1 MTYHKIIA
9 GFIILFALAGCQTT
23 NRAIN
28 AITPSTLQSSKPTA
42 PPAPPPPSPRSAE
55 DQVNLP
61 PEVRSMKEP
70 IFSPIDTRI
79 TVALLLPLTGQ
90 HSALGKDLQD
100 AAQLALF
107 DVKNT
112 ELRMLPIDTQG
123 TQEGAIAA
131 MNKAVAAKANIVL
144 GPLFSSEAFA
154 IAPIA
159 KAQSIPVVS
168 FSNNTELTK
177 RDLFIFGFMPQ
188 QQITRVLEYALRK
201 GVYDFYAIA
210 PNDPFGNSSIEAFD
224 LLKTRGDFNLHVTSR
239 YNPETNQGMV
249 DAARAVAN
257 HILAEKK
264 KDPTP
269 KQRGLLIPE
278 GGTKLLELSKLLA
291 GFGLNANDIRLLGS
305 GQWDDVELGK
315 YKRLYGGWFA
325 TASPTQRE
333 LFEQHFEKTY
343 GYKPVR
349 IASVAYDSV
358 ALVGFL
364 SQQSGNKLSTTDIIN
379 ERGFAGVDG
388 AFRFAP
394 DRIAERS
401 LAVLEVIPNG
411 FEIVD
416 EAPKVLPNF
425 SR

>member
-1 MTYHKIIA
+1 MTYHKIA
-9 GFIILFALAGCQTT
+9 VSFIILFTLAACNTS
-23 NRAIN
+23 NRVMDAIN
-28 AITPSTLQSSKPTA
+28 PRPAAQAPT
-42 PPAPPPPSPRSAE
+42 PPAPPPPSPRAAQ

-61 PEVRSMKEP
+61 PKVRSMTDA
-70 IFSPIDTRI
+70 IFSPIDTRV
-79 TVALLLPLTGQ
+79 TVALLLPLSGQ

-107 DVKNT
+107 DVKNP
-112 ELRMLPIDTQG
+112 ELRILPIDTKG
-123 TQEGAIAA
+123 TQDGAIAA
-131 MNKAVAAKANIVL
+131 MNQAVAAKANIVL
-144 GPLFSSEAFA
+144 GPLFSSEALA

-168 FSNNTELTK
+168 FSNNVELTK
-177 RDLFIFGFMPQ
+177 QDLFVFGFMPQ
-188 QQITRVLEYALRK
+188 QQVTRVLEYSLRK
-201 GVYDFYAIA
+201 GIRDFYVIA
-210 PNDPFGNSSIEAFD
+210 PEGAFADATLQTFD
-224 LLKTRGDFNLHVTSR
+224 LLKQRGDFSLHVTSN
-239 YNPETNQGMV
+239 YNPQTNQGMV
-249 DAARAVAN
+249 EAARKVAN
-257 HILAEKK
+257 HILDEKK
-264 KDPTP
+264 RDSTP

-291 GFGLNANDIRLLGS
+291 GFGLNANDVRLLGS
-305 GQWDDVELGK
+305 GQWDDVALGK

-364 SQQSGNKLSTTDIIN
+364 SQQSGNKLSTIDIIN

-394 DRIAERS
+394 DRVAERS